1 MVVDIGR
8 GLSLVLYKD
17 DCQIGERKNVPVL
30 NSERKV
36 AMLTEEK
43 KEYFKELLSQKLD
56 ELLKNGDQA
65 VNDMNAFNE
74 KLPDP
79 SDRATAASERDVNL
93 RILEREKG
101 LIGKIKEA
109 LERMNNG
116 TYGVC
121 EECEEEISERRLE
134 VRPVTTLCIECKK
147 RQEAEEKVKGL

>member
-1 MVVDIGR
+1 MVVDIGN
-8 GLSLVLYKD
+8 GLSLALYKD

-43 KEYFKELLSQKLD
+43 KGYFKELLTQKLD

-65 VNDMNAFNE
+65 VNDMNASNE

-79 SDRATAASERDVNL
+79 SDRATAESERDVNL
-93 RILEREKG
+93 RIREREKG
-101 LIGKIKEA
+101 LIEKIKEG
-109 LERMNNG
+109 LERINNG
-116 TYGVC
+116 TYGFC
-121 EECEEEISERRLE
+121 EECEEEISEGRLE

-147 RQEAEEKVKGL
+147 RQEAEEKARGL

>member
-1 MVVDIGR
+1 MI
-8 GLSLVLYKD
+8 
-17 DCQIGERKNVPVL
+17 
-30 NSERKV
+30 
-36 AMLTEEK
+36 TEEK
-43 KEYFKELLSQKLD
+43 MEHFKELLTQRLD

-79 SDRATAASERDVNL
+79 SDRATAESERDVNL
-93 RILEREKG
+93 RIREREKG

-109 LERMNNG
+109 LDRINSG

-121 EECEEEISERRLE
+121 EECEEEISVGRLE

-147 RQEAEEKVKGL
+147 RQEAEEKARGF